1 MFYGYFSAKG
11 KAEEE
16 AQTCSWYQ
24 SPYIDGLQKNWMKST
39 TYSPLHKTKEDS
51 GPGECGKMYAEV
63 QEKWRS
69 NLEVEKRQYQE
80 KGILDHLSEV

>member
-1 MFYGYFSAKG
+1 MLVLWLFQCQRESRRGSANLQLVSI
-11 KAEEE
+11 A
-16 AQTCSWYQ
+16 
-24 SPYIDGLQKNWMKST
+24 IDGLQKNWMKST